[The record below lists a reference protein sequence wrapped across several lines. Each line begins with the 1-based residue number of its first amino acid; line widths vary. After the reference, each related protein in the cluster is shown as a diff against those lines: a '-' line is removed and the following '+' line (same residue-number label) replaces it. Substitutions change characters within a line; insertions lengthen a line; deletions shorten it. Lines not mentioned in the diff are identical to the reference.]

1 MIFSRYI
8 STSGIAGLY
17 DNTISVFLGNFHTVL
32 HGNPWWHISK
42 ESACSAGDMRLISG
56 SERSHGETNGNPWGR
71 KTWTWLGNETT
82 TAAATAILF
91 SLVAAPTVQEGFFFS
106 CVALLDGGFQ
116 DWSSLEVSVSSQS
129 WWSKEE
135 ATARDR
141 FNHNGWQA
149 LCFKPSAD
157 MQVTLWKMRSLE
169 ESKHWLHFT
178 WVTASWLA
186 LFFISFEDV
195 FKNRLNICSQFSWYP
210 QRGWGKDNRMVC
222 TLEEVI
228 LCSRRGFA

>member
-1 MIFSRYI
+1 MFIHLLMNIWVASMSWLLQIVLQWILESCIFLNYDFLQIYI
-8 STSGIAGLY
+8 HKWDCRIVWWHY
-17 DNTISVFLGNFHTVL
+17 FRFLGNFHTVL

-56 SERSHGETNGNPWGR
+56 SERSHGEANGNPRGR

-82 TAAATAILF
+82 AAAATAILF
-91 SLVAAPTVQEGFFFS
+91 SVVAAPTVQEGSFFS

-141 FNHNGWQA
+141 FNHNGRQA

-157 MQVTLWKMRSLE
+157 LQVTLWKMRSLE

-186 LFFISFEDV
+186 LY
-195 FKNRLNICSQFSWYP
+195 QFW
-210 QRGWGKDNRMVC
+210 RWFHK
-222 TLEEVI
+222 
-228 LCSRRGFA
+228 